1 MPKQDYLPA
10 TQADYLAWHN
20 RFTAKLA
27 ELKAAYD
34 VTDAQLAALAT
45 EKAALDAKFTEANR
59 LKAEAK
65 AGTTALNAALGA
77 SEKGLRLLVRR
88 LKAHAAYTESD
99 GAALGIIGPDDGSD
113 SATAK
118 PGLSVRELSEGR
130 IELGF
135 ARLGYTGL
143 RIYSRREGE
152 AGLTFLAVD
161 TDPPYVDTRPLAV
174 AGKPE
179 VREYQAR
186 YLDGDDEVGLP
197 SDIVGAVARA

>member
-10 TQADYLAWHN
+10 PQADFLAWHN
-20 RFTAKLA
+20 RFTAKLN
-27 ELKAAYD
+27 ELN
-34 VTDAQLAALAT
+34 VTYGISDDQLAALAA
-45 EKAALDAKFTEANR
+45 EKVALDTKFAAANR

-65 AGTTALNAALGA
+65 AATLAFTDTLG
-77 SEKGLRLLVRR
+77 SSKRGLRRLARQ
-88 LKAHAAYTESD
+88 LKAHAAYTEAD
-99 GAALGIIGPDDGSD
+99 GVALGIIGPDDDSD
-113 SATAK
+113 DATAK
-118 PGLSVRELSEGR
+118 PVLGVRELSEGR

-135 ARLGYTGL
+135 ASLGYTGL

-152 AGLTFLAVD
+152 SALTFLAVD
-161 TDPPYVDTRPLAV
+161 TDPPYVDTRPLAL

-197 SDIVGAVARA
+197 SDIVKAVARA